1 MSCRAWLPDAAL
13 TLDRISA
20 ALSVCL
26 QEWAEAWIGD
36 AVTAAQVQFSDAAQ
50 ISTQVGRIHAAG
62 SATTVSSEART
73 KRALLEALLGTSL
86 HGHVLTERD
95 HRLLDGLA
103 GRALED
109 LVARCDRLVG
119 VIPVPAATA
128 RVLVVTLRCPA
139 GEIAKLELPHAALAG
154 LVKASLGDNHG
165 KPMAISSRVEALGEA
180 AVEIEAV
187 LGENILRLEDVA
199 GLAVGD
205 VLLLARSLD
214 EPAQIRIAQADMVLG
229 AGILSRDGNR
239 VALTIN

>member
-1 MSCRAWLPDAAL
+1 MSCSAWLPDAAL

-73 KRALLEALLGTSL
+73 KRTLLEALLGTSL

-109 LVARCDRLVG
+109 LVARCDRLVSAF
-119 VIPVPAATA
+119 PAPAETA
-128 RVLVVTLRCPA
+128 RIAILTLRCPA

-154 LVKASLGDNHG
+154 LVKASLGDVRT
-165 KPMAISSRVEALGEA
+165 KATSIRSRAQALDEAT
-180 AVEIEAV
+180 VEIEAI
-187 LGENILRLEDVA
+187 LGENILRFEDVA

-205 VLLLARSLD
+205 VLLLDRSLD
-214 EPAQIRIAQADMVLG
+214 EPAQIRIAQAGVTLG
-229 AGILSRDGNR
+229 AGVLSRDGNR

>member
-20 ALSVCL
+20 ALSICL
-26 QEWAEAWIGD
+26 QEWAQAWIGD

-50 ISTQVGRIHAAG
+50 ISAQTGRVHAAG
-62 SATTVSSEART
+62 SASTVSSDGRGKRT
-73 KRALLEALLGTSL
+73 LLEALLGTSL

-119 VIPVPAATA
+119 AFPAPAETA

-165 KPMAISSRVEALGEA
+165 KAMSVSSRAQALDEAT
-180 AVEIEAV
+180 VEIEAV
-187 LGENILRLEDVA
+187 LGENILRFEDVA

-205 VLLLARSLD
+205 VLLLDRSLD
-214 EPAQIRIAQADMVLG
+214 EPAQIRIAQAGVTLG
-229 AGILSRDGNR
+229 AGVLSRDGNR

>member
-36 AVTAAQVQFSDAAQ
+36 AVTAAQVQFLNASQ
-50 ISTQVGRIHAAG
+50 ISTQVGRVHAAG

-86 HGHVLTERD
+86 HGHVFTERD

-119 VIPVPAATA
+119 AFPAPAATA
-128 RVLVVTLRCPA
+128 RIAILTLRCPA

-154 LVKASLGDNHG
+154 LVKASLGDVRS
-165 KPMAISSRVEALGEA
+165 KPMSISSRAQALGEA
-180 AVEIEAV
+180 TVEIEAV
-187 LGENILRLEDVA
+187 LGENILRFEDIA

-205 VLLLARSLD
+205 VLLLDRSLD
-214 EPAQIRIAQADMVLG
+214 EPAQIRLAQAGVVLG
-229 AGILSRDGNR
+229 AGLLSRDANR

>member
-50 ISTQVGRIHAAG
+50 ISTQVGRIHVAG
-62 SATTVSSEART
+62 SATSISSEGRA
-73 KRALLEALLGTSL
+73 KRALLEALLGSSL

-103 GRALED
+103 GRALQD
-109 LVARCDRLVG
+109 LVARCDDLGRATDL
-119 VIPVPAATA
+119 PAAAA
-128 RVLVVTLRCPA
+128 RAAIVTLRCPA
-139 GEIAKLELPHAALAG
+139 GEIAKLELPHSALAG

-165 KPMAISSRVEALGEA
+165 KPMSISSRVEALGEA

-187 LGENILRLEDVA
+187 LGENILRFEDVA

-205 VLLLARSLD
+205 VLLLDRALE
-214 EPAQIRIAQADMVLG
+214 EPAQIRIAQAGVTLG
-229 AGILSRDGNR
+229 AGMLSRDGNR

>member
-20 ALSVCL
+20 ALSICL
-26 QEWAEAWIGD
+26 QEWAQAWIGD
-36 AVTAAQVQFSDAAQ
+36 AVTAAHVQFSGAAQ
-50 ISTQVGRIHAAG
+50 ISTQTGRVHAAG
-62 SATTVSSEART
+62 SASSISSEGRQ

-119 VIPVPAATA
+119 ATDLPAAAA
-128 RVLVVTLRCPA
+128 RAAIVTLRCPA

-154 LVKASLGDNHG
+154 LVKASLADNHG
-165 KPMAISSRVEALGEA
+165 KPMSISSRAEALEEA
-180 AVEIEAV
+180 TVEIEAV
-187 LGENILRLEDVA
+187 LGENIVRLEDIA

-205 VLLLARSLD
+205 ILLLDRSLD
-214 EPAQIRIAQADMVLG
+214 EPAQIRIAQAGVVLG
-229 AGILSRDGNR
+229 AGMLSREANR